1 MNPQLVLD
9 LVDVA
14 ISLARTQM
22 NSGDAK
28 QALVAIVQKGA
39 AAYRDHLGEWLDP
52 ALIKPEEPL

>member
-22 NSGDAK
+22 DSGDAK
-28 QALVAIVQKGA
+28 QALLAIVQKGA
-39 AAYRDHLGEWLDP
+39 AAYRDHMGEPLDLS
-52 ALIKPEEPL
+52 LIKTEEPV